1 MIVMTARLYSRKSA
15 LICTP
20 RQNRILASLPAA
32 DYSRLLPCL
41 ELVDI
46 PVGGEISAPDTF
58 ITHLY
63 FPVDCVIARLYY
75 LDNGA
80 GVKTSVTGNEG
91 MSEVSYLLG
100 SERTSARIVALS
112 GGRAFRI
119 KAPLLKKE
127 FDHRGALHRLLL
139 QFMQTLLI
147 QTEQMA
153 VGNHHLTIEQ
163 RLCQFLLMIL
173 DRSPGNQL
181 RVTHEQVSILLGV
194 RRESITLA
202 AKKLESVEAI
212 RYRRGHMTITD
223 RKKLEEL
230 AGDSYMLVCREYAR
244 RHEVADPD

>member
-1 MIVMTARLYSRKSA
+1 MSS
-15 LICTP
+15 LICRP
-20 RQNRILASLPAA
+20 QQNWILASLPPGE
-32 DYSRLLPCL
+32 YSRLLPSL
-41 ELVDI
+41 ELVNI
-46 PVGGEISAPDTF
+46 PTGGEISAPDTL

-63 FPVDCVIARLYY
+63 FPVDCVIARLYH
-75 LDNGA
+75 LENGA

-91 MSEVSYLLG
+91 MSDVSYLLG
-100 SERTSARIVALS
+100 SEKASARIVALS

-119 KAPLLKKE
+119 EAPLLKKE
-127 FDHRGALHRLLL
+127 FDSKGALHRLLL
-139 QFMQTLLI
+139 QFMRVLLI

-153 VGNHHLTIEQ
+153 VGNHYLTIEQ

-181 RVTHEQVSILLGV
+181 HITHEQVSILLGV

-212 RYRRGHMTITD
+212 RYRRGHMTIMD

-230 AGDSYMLVCREYAR
+230 AGYSYALVCREYAR
-244 RHEVADPD
+244 LHEVAQPE

>member
-1 MIVMTARLYSRKSA
+1 MRTRLSDHRPA

-20 RQNRILASLPAA
+20 KQNWILGSLPPRE
-32 DYSRLLPCL
+32 YSRLLPRL

-46 PVGGEISAPDTF
+46 PAGREISAPDTL

-63 FPVDCVIARLYY
+63 FPVDCVIARLYH

-100 SERTSARIVALS
+100 NEKASARIVALS

-119 KAPLLKKE
+119 QAPFLKKE
-127 FDHRGALHRLLL
+127 FDSRGTLYRLLL
-139 QFMQTLLI
+139 QFMQALLI

-153 VGNHHLTIEQ
+153 IGNHHLTIEQ
-163 RLCQFLLMIL
+163 RLCRFLLMIL

-181 RVTHEQVSILLGV
+181 HITHEQVSILLGA

-212 RYRRGHMTITD
+212 RYRRGHMTIMD

-230 AGDSYMLVCREYAR
+230 AGDNYARVCREYAR
-244 RHEVADPD
+244 LHEAPDPE